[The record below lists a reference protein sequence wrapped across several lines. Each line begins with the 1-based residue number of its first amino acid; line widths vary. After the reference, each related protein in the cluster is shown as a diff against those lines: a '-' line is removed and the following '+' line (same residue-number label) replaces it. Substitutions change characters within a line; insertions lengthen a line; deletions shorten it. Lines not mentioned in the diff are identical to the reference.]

1 MKEYVTYIITYN
13 GSKLPKYYIGST
25 SKSKISNGYLG
36 SIKSKKWKSIF
47 KEEIKNN
54 KNLFEIKILNE
65 FETRKEALIDE
76 YNIQKQ
82 LNVVESADYF
92 NESFASIN
100 GFFGM
105 NVEGSSNPMYGKKNE
120 VVAIN
125 IKTNEKLRISK
136 EEFEKNENL
145 RGITYGFIPVIDKDT
160 NEKIQ
165 ISKNEFYLNKD
176 KYIHHNKNRFV
187 SQETKDKLSAQRKNM
202 TLSRDIYGNF
212 LRVHKDDI
220 RFQTGE
226 IGNASSTYCLIIDLD
241 GNKYRTFNLKKFFN
255 DNNLQFP
262 RPENINS
269 EGVIS
274 FKKISKKYKSTNGW
288 KIIKKFLTLQK

>member
-1 MKEYVTYIITYN
+1 MKEYVTYIITYS

-25 SKSKISNGYLG
+25 SKSKILNGYLG
-36 SIKSKKWKSIF
+36 SIKSKRWKSIF

-76 YNIQKQ
+76 YNIQKE
-82 LNVVESADYF
+82 LNVVESTDYF

-120 VVAIN
+120 VIVIN
-125 IKTNEKLRISK
+125 IKTNEKLRVSK
-136 EEFEKNENL
+136 EEFEKNDDL
-145 RGITYGFIPVIDKDT
+145 RGVTFGLFTVVDKNT
-160 NEKIQ
+160 NKKIQ
-165 ISKNEFYLNKD
+165 ISKKEYYSNKD
-176 KYIHHNKNRFV
+176 KYIHHNKDRYV
-187 SQETKDKLSAQRKNM
+187 SQETKKILSDQRKD
-202 TLSRDIYGNF
+202 TTIARDMYGVF
-212 LRVHKDDI
+212 LRVNKDDI
-220 RFQTGE
+220 RFKTGE
-226 IGNASSTYCLIIDLD
+226 IGNAKSSYCLIIDLD
-241 GNKYRTFNLKKFFN
+241 DNEYRTFNLKKFFN
-255 DNNLQFP
+255 NNNLQFP

-269 EGVIS
+269 DGIIS

-288 KIIKKFLTLQK
+288 KIIKNFLTL